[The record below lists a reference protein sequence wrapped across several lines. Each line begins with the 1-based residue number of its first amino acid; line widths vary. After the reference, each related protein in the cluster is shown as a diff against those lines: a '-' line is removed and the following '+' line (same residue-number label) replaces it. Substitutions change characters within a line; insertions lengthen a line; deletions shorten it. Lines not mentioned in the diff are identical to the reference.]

1 MNPVPVGPLVLAAA
15 IACVGSS
22 FAAADAAVTTIHD
35 TRIDVLALTEA
46 RFARYR
52 AHQHRVLARWLAG
65 RVSAVGLAAVL
76 LDDALEKTFGV
87 SNPLVPALVTVLL
100 YGVLAAALGA
110 VARQRPEAT
119 ARLALTWLFPLEWAF
134 APIAW
139 PLSWLD
145 AFVSTRVTEEHVV
158 DPASAEAELA
168 NAVNVGQEAGTI
180 AEEPAEMIRNVLDFQ
195 DLTAKDVMV
204 PRRHISA
211 VDIASPLADVLGFV
225 TKDRH
230 SRYPVFRETID
241 NVVGLLY
248 VKDLFDVLNAGTLS
262 QVTLASLVRRPVLFV
277 TSSQPALTIL
287 REMRSRRLHLAV
299 VSDEFGGT
307 AGMVTLEDIIEE
319 IVGEIRDE
327 YDTEAEAALHK
338 LADGRYVA
346 SAEIPLSDLEEQL
359 GCVLPTEGAY
369 ESLGGLIVHRAGRV
383 PGVGEVLE
391 LGGLSLTV
399 VEADATRIVKVE
411 IHLRPPITL
420 KPPAAAP
427 SEGDT
432 SE

>member
-1 MNPVPVGPLVLAAA
+1 MNPVPVGPLVVAAA
-15 IACVGSS
+15 IACVGSA
-22 FAAADAAVTTIHD
+22 FAAADAAVTSILD
-35 TRIDVLALTEA
+35 TRIVVLAETEP

-52 AHQHRVLARWLAG
+52 TDQHRILARWLAG
-65 RVSAVGLAAVL
+65 RVSAVGLTAVL
-76 LDDALEKTFGV
+76 LDDTLEKVFDL
-87 SNPLVPALVTVLL
+87 SNPLVPVLITVLL
-100 YGVLAAALGA
+100 YGVLAAALSA
-110 VARQRPEAT
+110 LARQRPEAT
-119 ARLALTWLFPLEWAF
+119 ARIALSWLRPLEWAF
-134 APIAW
+134 APLAW
-139 PLSWLD
+139 PLSWFD
-145 AFVSTRVTEEHVV
+145 TFVSNRVTEEHVV
-158 DPASAEAELA
+158 DAASAEAELA

-195 DLTAKDVMV
+195 DLTAKEVMV

-211 VDIASPLADVLGFV
+211 IDIASSMTDVLGFV

-230 SRYPVFRETID
+230 SRYPVYRETID
-241 NVVGLLY
+241 NVLGLLY
-248 VKDLFDVLNAGTLS
+248 VKDLFDVMNAGTLAE
-262 QVTLASLVRRPVLFV
+262 VTLASLVRKPVLFV

-338 LADGRYVA
+338 IADGRYIA

-359 GCVLPTEGAY
+359 GCVLPTEDTY

-383 PGVGEVLE
+383 PNIGEVLD

-399 VEADATRIVKVE
+399 TEADATRIVKVE

-420 KPPAAAP
+420 KPPVAAP
-427 SEGDT
+427 SERDT